1 MRVHVRVP
9 ATSANLGPGFD
20 VLGLAL
26 ALHNDVDAEEADGVS
41 VVIEG
46 EGAGRLETG
55 ARNVVARAVRMAFE
69 AAGRPFRGV
78 ALRCV
83 NRIPPSRGLGSSAA
97 AWMGGLV
104 AGNALAGGGL
114 SRDTLLELATRAEGH
129 PDNVAAALLGGLTVS
144 CRLRRPRGRAVAA
157 GAARHPMGGAHPG
170 DRGLD
175 RGGPRRARRL
185 GVARGRRVQPPA
197 RWACCWAP

>member
-46 EGAGRLETG
+46 EGAGRLESG
-55 ARNVVARAVRMAFE
+55 ARTVVARGVRMAFE

-83 NRIPPSRGLGSSAA
+83 SRFPPNWRSPR
-97 AWMGGLV
+97 
-104 AGNALAGGGL
+104 NHRTAL
-114 SRDTLLELATRAEGH
+114 
-129 PDNVAAALLGGLTVS
+129 
-144 CRLRRPRGRAVAA
+144 
-157 GAARHPMGGAHPG
+157 
-170 DRGLD
+170 
-175 RGGPRRARRL
+175 
-185 GVARGRRVQPPA
+185 
-197 RWACCWAP
+197 